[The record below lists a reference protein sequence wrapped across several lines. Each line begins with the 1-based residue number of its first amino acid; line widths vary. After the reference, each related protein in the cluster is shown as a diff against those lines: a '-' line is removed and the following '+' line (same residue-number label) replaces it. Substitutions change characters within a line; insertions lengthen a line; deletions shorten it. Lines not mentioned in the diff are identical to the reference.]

1 MTQINLDNPKIYE
14 YLLSPDKKLTE
25 EDQDTEN
32 TKENFYDDDIIPE
45 NPSIKSN
52 KNILL
57 IVALLILIITI
68 GYFTITYF
76 KNNKQLKRNYITT
89 HDTRIRISK

>member
-14 YLLSPDKKLTE
+14 YLLSPDKQLTE

-32 TKENFYDDDIIPE
+32 TNTDDIISEIHPT
-45 NPSIKSN
+45 KSN
-52 KNILL
+52 KNIIL
-57 IVALLILIITI
+57 IIALLILIITI
-68 GYFTITYF
+68 GYFTISYF
-76 KNNKQLKRNYITT
+76 KTNNIPKTNYIST